1 MRARAARALVAC
13 VLVAC
18 APLVQAQSQ
27 GFLRAKDGQIVGETG
42 QPVLLRGV
50 GLGGWMLQEGYM
62 LEVPGEGTQHSIE
75 ARISDLIGEEKM
87 RAFQQA
93 WRDNHVTKADIDA
106 MAAWGFNSVRLP
118 MHYALFTAP
127 IEDEPIAGKQTW
139 REEGFQRTDALLSW
153 VKANGMYLVLDLHAA
168 PGGQGND
175 NNIADRDPSKPSLW
189 DDPANQDKMVAL
201 WEKLAERYKDEP
213 AIAAYDIINE
223 PNWGFADRNDKHGCN
238 ETGNAPLRALLE
250 RTTRAIR
257 AIDKR
262 HMIVIEGNCW
272 GNNYRGVL
280 DAGLWDDNLVLSFHK
295 YWNGTTRE
303 TIADQLALREK
314 WKLPLWLGETGENS
328 NDWFARTVATVEGE
342 GIGWA
347 AWPLK
352 KIRYNNPLQV
362 VPNPGYARVLAYWK
376 GEGPK
381 PSAAQAEDALMRL
394 ATHDIR
400 FENNVQH
407 PDVVDAWLLA
417 PTRESGLPFKP
428 HRVASAGTD
437 IDALDFD
444 MGRNGIAYFDT
455 TAANESGKPNTDWN
469 PSAAYRNDGMELT
482 GDGVAMQV
490 GEWVQYTVEVERA
503 GPYRLQIVG
512 DGTFRARVNGAI
524 ADAGDVTLFE
534 GRNTLRIE
542 ALVAGTLQSLAVDP
556 ARD

>member
-1 MRARAARALVAC
+1 
-13 VLVAC
+13 
-18 APLVQAQSQ
+18 
-27 GFLRAKDGQIVGETG
+27 
-42 QPVLLRGV
+42 
-50 GLGGWMLQEGYM
+50 
-62 LEVPGEGTQHSIE
+62 
-75 ARISDLIGEEKM
+75 
-87 RAFQQA
+87 
-93 WRDNHVTKADIDA
+93 
-106 MAAWGFNSVRLP
+106 
-118 MHYALFTAP
+118 
-127 IEDEPIAGKQTW
+127 
-139 REEGFQRTDALLSW
+139 
-153 VKANGMYLVLDLHAA
+153 
-168 PGGQGND
+168 
-175 NNIADRDPSKPSLW
+175 
-189 DDPANQDKMVAL
+189 
-201 WEKLAERYKDEP
+201 
-213 AIAAYDIINE
+213 
-223 PNWGFADRNDKHGCN
+223 
-238 ETGNAPLRALLE
+238 
-250 RTTRAIR
+250 
-257 AIDKR
+257 
-262 HMIVIEGNCW
+262 
-272 GNNYRGVL
+272 
-280 DAGLWDDNLVLSFHK
+280 
-295 YWNGTTRE
+295 
-303 TIADQLALREK
+303 LREK
-314 WKLPLWLGETGENS
+314 WKIPLWLGETGENS
-328 NDWFARTVATVEGE
+328 NDWFARTVQTVEAE

-542 ALVAGTLQSLAVDP
+542 ALVAGTLQSLAVDR